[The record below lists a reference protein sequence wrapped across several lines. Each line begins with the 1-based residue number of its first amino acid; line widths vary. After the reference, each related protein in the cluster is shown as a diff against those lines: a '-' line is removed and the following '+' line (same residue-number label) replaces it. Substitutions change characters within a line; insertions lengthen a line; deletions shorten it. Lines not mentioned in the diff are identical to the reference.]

1 MTPITSSL
9 IAVFLLIVAG
19 VMLKRF
25 HVIRD
30 DHWNGFERV
39 TYFVFFPAVVIE
51 TMARADLSRVPV
63 LGMGGAL
70 VASILTMAALLI
82 ALRPLLE
89 SRLGIGGPAFTSI
102 FQGATRWNTFVA
114 LGVAGSLYGPFGLT
128 LSAVAVA
135 AMIPLLNVLAVL
147 VLNRY
152 ASGRSVG
159 AAETA
164 LTLIRNPFVWSSLVG
179 VALNLAGN
187 PLPGPVM
194 AALHALGAAALGAGL
209 LLVGSGLALQRLRR
223 LSASVGISTA
233 LRLALM
239 PLLASLFATAF
250 GITGAP
256 LAVTV
261 LCAAVPTASGS
272 YVLARQMG
280 GDAPLMAE
288 IITVQTLIGLL
299 TIPIALALLA

>member
-1 MTPITSSL
+1 
-9 IAVFLLIVAG
+9 
-19 VMLKRF
+19 
-25 HVIRD
+25 
-30 DHWNGFERV
+30 
-39 TYFVFFPAVVIE
+39 
-51 TMARADLSRVPV
+51 
-63 LGMGGAL
+63 MGGAL
-70 VASILTMAALLI
+70 VASILSMAALLI
-82 ALRPLLE
+82 ALRPVLDA
-89 SRLGIGGPAFTSI
+89 RLGIGGPAFTSI

-152 ASGRSVG
+152 AAGRPVW
-159 AAETA
+159 AETA
-164 LTLIRNPFVWSSLVG
+164 LTLIRNPFVWSSLTG

-194 AALHALGAAALGAGL
+194 SALHALGAAALGAGL
-209 LLVGSGLALQRLRR
+209 LLVGSGLALERLRR
-223 LSASVGISTA
+223 LSAPVAISMA
-233 LRLALM
+233 LRLLLM
-239 PLLASLFATAF
+239 PVLASLFAKGF
-250 GITGAP
+250 GVTDAA

-288 IITVQTLIGLL
+288 IITVQTLVGLA
-299 TIPIALALLA
+299 TIPIALALLT